1 MNPGPSAAIDD
12 ELWALVLG
20 LQRHAAVAGAAP
32 TEPVA
37 YRLEPRWGLSPLQPD
52 EHRGAVLIQDPD
64 GRWRCGPALAKGRR
78 AAARPLLRLY
88 LPLFSTTLAP
98 GWTVA
103 HLGQS
108 LDGCIA
114 THSGDSCFV
123 TGVENIR
130 HLHRMRALADAV
142 IVGAGTVVSDDPRLT
157 TRLVPGP
164 SPVRVIIDP
173 MRRLADHY
181 RVFQDGAAETLLCC
195 SHEHAGARVRH
206 GQAEVVPV
214 ATKAGSLD
222 LIGLKSELRGRGL
235 RRLFVEGGGVTVSRF
250 VAAGAVDRLQVTVA
264 PVLIGQGR
272 PGIVL
277 PRVSSLS
284 EALRAPAQVVAM
296 GEDTCYELD
305 LGTVRSRPDANSG
318 SKSESKSGSGSI

>member
-1 MNPGPSAAIDD
+1 MNRPGQPTAADE
-12 ELWALVLG
+12 ELWALLHG
-20 LQRHAAVAGAAP
+20 LQQHAAATGRPP
-32 TEPVA
+32 TPPGP
-37 YRLEPRWGLSPLQPD
+37 YRLDPRQGLELLPPHLYD
-52 EHRGAVLIQDPD
+52 EAVLIQEAG
-64 GRWRCGPALAKGRR
+64 GRWRPGPALNDGRR
-78 AAARPLLRLY
+78 AAMGSLLRLY
-88 LPLFSTTLAP
+88 LPLFSADALN

-114 THSGDSCFV
+114 THGGDSCFV
-123 TGVENIR
+123 TGPENIR
-130 HLHRMRALADAV
+130 HLHRMRALADAIV
-142 IVGAGTVVSDDPRLT
+142 VGAGTVASDDPRLT

-195 SHEHAGARVRH
+195 GHAHDRIGGRH
-206 GQAEVVPV
+206 GQAEVVTV
-214 ATKAGSLD
+214 DADATSLD
-222 LIGLKSELRGRGL
+222 LIGLKSALRRRGL

-250 VAAGAVDRLQVTVA
+250 VAAGAVDRLQITVA

-277 PRVSSLS
+277 PRASSLS
-284 EALRAPAQVVAM
+284 EALRAPAQVVPM
-296 GEDTCYELD
+296 GNDTCYDLD
-305 LGTVRSRPDANSG
+305 LSAC
-318 SKSESKSGSGSI
+318 